1 MEKPKWTYYHK
12 ERWDRLVLHYNFL
25 KKLED
30 GDDYHR
36 WCYYNIEHMETEL
49 SISLEEYKKQTF
61 PSETVL
67 DIFNF

>member
-30 GDDYHR
+30 
-36 WCYYNIEHMETEL
+36 EHGETEL